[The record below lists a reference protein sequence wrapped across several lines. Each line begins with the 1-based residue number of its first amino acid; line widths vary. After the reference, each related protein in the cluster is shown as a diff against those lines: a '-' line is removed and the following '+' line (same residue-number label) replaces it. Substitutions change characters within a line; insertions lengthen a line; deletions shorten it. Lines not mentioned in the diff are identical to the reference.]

1 MHLSIES
8 KALEIA
14 QNIYLLQ
21 ISFQTSI
28 CKTIYRDI
36 KIIFYQGTYLQKS
49 EQFDYGFSS
58 EQDGLYFANIKG
70 DNHS

>member
-14 QNIYLLQ
+14 QNIYPLQ
-21 ISFQTSI
+21 ISFQTCI
-28 CKTIYRDI
+28 CKTIYKDI

-49 EQFDYGFSS
+49 EQFDYSFSS
-58 EQDGLYFANIKG
+58 EQHSLYFANIKG